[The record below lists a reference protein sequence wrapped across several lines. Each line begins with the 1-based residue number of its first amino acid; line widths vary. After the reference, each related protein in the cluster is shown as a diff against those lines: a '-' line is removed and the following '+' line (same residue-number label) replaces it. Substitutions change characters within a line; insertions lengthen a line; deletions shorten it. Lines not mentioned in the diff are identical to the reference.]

1 VINHILTHECKL
13 IFISSANVFDAFTN
27 YPSYEYDKT
36 LSVSVYGKF
45 KTKIEN
51 ALLRLP
57 NEKYVIA
64 RLPMVY
70 GAGSPRV
77 EELKILHDLN
87 EPIEVFPNVVTNATS
102 ITRFTQQMHYI
113 INRDL
118 TGVYHL
124 GSTDLIHHSELIE
137 DICKEISLKEP
148 LFKSV
153 FDSND
158 DRFLALLPKDNL
170 LPQNLQISI
179 LDVVKDSVI
188 KK

>member
-1 VINHILTHECKL
+1 M
-13 IFISSANVFDAFTN
+13 FDAFTN

-36 LSVSVYGKF
+36 LSISVYGKF

-57 NEKYVIA
+57 NKKYVIA

-77 EELKILHDLN
+77 EELKILNDLN

-118 TGVYHL
+118 TGVFHL

-137 DICKEISLKEP
+137 DICKQLKLKDP

-179 LDVVKDSVI
+179 LDVVKDSI
-188 KK
+188 INQ